1 MTFLHTFL
9 IRFLYRKRRKHWKR
23 FRFFHAEKDLFTCV
37 MTGSAAPASSLLF
50 RKSRSESSSI
60 LSWSYCVA
68 FFFLAAG
75 LPVIRHPFF
84 CLQAAKRTPEN
95 IAFLSKSTSIRKSD
109 LPYSF
114 SVYTGISSV
123 PLNILIN
130 IPICSRRKDS
140 HLDSHFLTR
149 LGRFDLESSGKLD
162 SVFQAE
168 KKSGGREPDFSKEK
182 KERKLYS
189 GNLLLIS
196 MAVYFISAWALSCRN
211 TRHLY
216 NLLIVALSGF
226 MLSEYSVYIFLT
238 IKRPVLTGRFH
249 EDLLCI
255 FDYALGRV
263 GCT

>member
-168 KKSGGREPDFSKEK
+168 KKRARAGLFKREKRKEIVFRKSAADFHGCI
-182 KERKLYS
+182 L
-189 GNLLLIS
+189 
-196 MAVYFISAWALSCRN
+196 
-211 TRHLY
+211 HLRM
-216 NLLIVALSGF
+216 GF
-226 MLSEYSVYIFLT
+226 VMQKHPTSL
-238 IKRPVLTGRFH
+238 
-249 EDLLCI
+249 
-255 FDYALGRV
+255 
-263 GCT
+263 